1 MWKTSVNT
9 FTCPMSVSRGKLQRR
24 TWGLENRRKTHSTRN
39 TERQLTMSDV
49 VLMVRQ
55 TYQKSSETK
64 SVSTVNTVS
73 TVNSLVF
80 GDRRLTF
87 WGSSTLVALQS
98 LRCTSVNYPHDF
110 IKSSPLQQYL
120 DRLSTACTVLI
131 LIMPFVWDWSGGGP
145 QKNLYEY
152 QAITFHADNTA
163 HFAARTP

>member
-1 MWKTSVNT
+1 MGSREPTENT
-9 FTCPMSVSRGKLQRR
+9 FNKKHGKTAYNVGRR
-24 TWGLENRRKTHSTRN
+24 LDGSSNIS
-39 TERQLTMSDV
+39 
-49 VLMVRQ
+49 
-55 TYQKSSETK
+55 KSSETK
-64 SVSTVNTVS
+64 SVSTVS

-131 LIMPFVWDWSGGGP
+131 LIMPFYG
-145 QKNLYEY
+145 K
-152 QAITFHADNTA
+152 A
-163 HFAARTP
+163 HRRTCMNIKP